1 MKKGFKKIF
10 WMAFVSSLAYLG
22 NKAYKRIIGIKN
34 ISKTLPQY
42 LENVVGEHP
51 EFKLK
56 STLKTI
62 NLSIGFSKK
71 TFDKLVDLESTVREY
86 INDFYPVFPDDK
98 VDIEIYVKSEKE
110 SVPEETKP
118 EKPEVAEEKTEKEK
132 EVKVEKKK
140 EETKKEK
147 KEGKEKKE

>member
-10 WMAFVSSLAYLG
+10 WMTFVSSLAYLG

-51 EFKLK
+51 EFKLT

-62 NLSIGFSKK
+62 NLSFGFSKK
-71 TFDKLVDLESTVREY
+71 TYDKLVDLESTVREY

-98 VDIEIYVKSEKE
+98 VDIEIYVKSEE
-110 SVPEETKP
+110 ETVPEETES
-118 EKPEVAEEKTEKEK
+118 EKPEVKEEKTEKVK

-147 KEGKEKKE
+147 KENKEKK

>member
-10 WMAFVSSLAYLG
+10 WMTFISSLAYLG

-51 EFKLK
+51 EFKLT

-62 NLSIGFSKK
+62 NLSIGFCKK
-71 TFDKLVDLESTVREY
+71 TYDKLVDLESTVREY
-86 INDFYPVFPDDK
+86 INDFYPAFPDDK
-98 VDIEIYVKSEKE
+98 VDIEIYIKSEE
-110 SVPEETKP
+110 GAVPEETEP
-118 EKPEVAEEKTEKEK
+118 EKPEVVEEKTEKEK

-140 EETKKEK
+140 VETKKEK
-147 KEGKEKKE
+147 KEDKGKKK